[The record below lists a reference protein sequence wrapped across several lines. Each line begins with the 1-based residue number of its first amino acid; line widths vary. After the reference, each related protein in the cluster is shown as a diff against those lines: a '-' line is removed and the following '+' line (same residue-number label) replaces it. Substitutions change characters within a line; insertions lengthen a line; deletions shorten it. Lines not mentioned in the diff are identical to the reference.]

1 MSFAICPTCS
11 PAGLVDSPSCL
22 VLPIEVLPI
31 EPVALVAP
39 VVAEPVEDDAVPVEV
54 GVVGVVDVA
63 RMGGSGGI
71 RRCCVS

>member
-54 GVVGVVDVA
+54 GVVDVA
-63 RMGGSGGI
+63 RMGGSGGM

>member
-22 VLPIEVLPI
+22 VLPIELLPI

-54 GVVGVVDVA
+54 GVVDVA
-63 RMGGSGGI
+63 RMGGSGGM